1 MVNSIFEDD
10 FLFWLIVF
18 ILCAPLAIIMLAWE
32 VLGRRKRPIKPTY
45 QDFYYK

>member
-10 FLFWLIVF
+10 FLLWLIVF
-18 ILCAPLAIIMLAWE
+18 ILCAPLAIILLAWE
-32 VLGRRKRPIKPTY
+32 ILGRRKRPERPVP